1 MTVYIFDMGGVVAY
15 NTDVFPEVFAYLDI
29 TGEQF
34 SAFAGQ
40 DLQKLFAGNVTPDE
54 FWRSFSARYGKR
66 VDEELFGKFFN
77 PALDQ
82 GVIEIIKQ
90 LKADSRV
97 VCGTNTFDPHYD
109 YLMSRG
115 NYDIFDAVFASNKIG
130 LSKPHP
136 DFYRYILEKERIKP
150 EGAIFVDDF
159 PENVSAATKLG
170 IASILFTDSQSLAQ
184 QLKTC
189 KNQLKR
195 TAQPSG
201 DR

>member
-1 MTVYIFDMGGVVAY
+1 VTVYIFDMGGVVAY

>member
-1 MTVYIFDMGGVVAY
+1 
-15 NTDVFPEVFAYLDI
+15 
-29 TGEQF
+29 
-34 SAFAGQ
+34 
-40 DLQKLFAGNVTPDE
+40 
-54 FWRSFSARYGKR
+54 
-66 VDEELFGKFFN
+66 
-77 PALDQ
+77 
-82 GVIEIIKQ
+82 
-90 LKADSRV
+90 
-97 VCGTNTFDPHYD
+97 
-109 YLMSRG
+109 MSRG

>member
-1 MTVYIFDMGGVVAY
+1 MMTG
-15 NTDVFPEVFAYLDI
+15 
-29 TGEQF
+29 
-34 SAFAGQ
+34 
-40 DLQKLFAGNVTPDE
+40 KVTADE
-54 FWRSFSARYGKR
+54 FWRSFSVSYGKT
-66 VDEELFGKFFN
+66 VDEELFSKFFN

>member
-1 MTVYIFDMGGVVAY
+1 MGGVVAY